1 MTATARRSKWPDV
14 VWSAPALRDLDRRAR
29 AEVEAAGQL
38 RNLVAHQPLFAVGD
52 PADAL
57 CVVVEGEIEV
67 LAIARGDNAPSVI
80 RRVRSGELFGEDAA
94 LWDFGARRHAA
105 RARSEARVAMLPV
118 SVLRRALTRAD
129 ATQAAERLERG
140 LRRAAALDLLRA
152 TALGARD
159 AAHLDTLVDA
169 SEHVRLGR
177 SDVLFRA
184 GDPVD
189 AVYVVGD
196 GMVMLKSE
204 GAGTPRAEAYVTRL
218 DVVGDDSVA
227 LAASR
232 RLTAVASGPTWLL
245 KLPRASLS
253 AADVRDL
260 TGGVRRVRTEALEL
274 PRPGAH
280 TTAHVFEDVYRLDVA
295 RSLLVID
302 QDSCVRC
309 GHCTWSCAAEHADG
323 VARIVRRGDKIVVGQ
338 GKTRLPLLLP
348 NSCQHCKNPSCM
360 VDCPTGAI
368 GRDARGEVFI
378 REELCTGCGNC
389 AKGCPWENIQ
399 IAPRAATKAVPF
411 TEVAVKCDLCSG
423 RAGGPACVSAC
434 PVGAIARIDPSAAVA
449 VSPSRARRGGAEA
462 TSVRVVPAPAPVW
475 GWAFGGLLGAVAVS
489 RVRPGPWESGALLGV
504 LLALALGY
512 AVGKRLVRRV
522 PARPQYAA
530 HLAVGSLFA
539 GAVAAHGA
547 LRPSPSAAFA
557 LTIVALTAV
566 ATGIA
571 AALAYVAL
579 PTRVA
584 RLERRGLLPEDVQ
597 AAARSLDDRVFSA
610 LSGKSE
616 LLKTLFARVLRG
628 ELRSRTSRALLLLS
642 GRSVGAEE
650 RRLRERVDALREGR
664 GGADLAGLDELV
676 RLVAERRALDVARV
690 LRGALRALVVV
701 HVSTTGATLALT
713 LVHLVQLVRGRG

>member
-1 MTATARRSKWPDV
+1 MTATARRPKWPDIA
-14 VWSAPALRDLDRRAR
+14 WSAPALRDLDRRAR

-38 RNLVAHQPLFAVGD
+38 RSLVAHQPLFAVGD

-57 CVVVEGEIEV
+57 CVVVDGEVEV
-67 LAIARGDNAPSVI
+67 LAIARGDNAASVL
-80 RRVRSGELFGEDAA
+80 RRVRPGEIFGEDAA

-105 RARSEARVAMLPV
+105 RARSEARVAMIPV
-118 SVLRRALTRAD
+118 GVLRRALTRAD

-140 LRRAAALDLLRA
+140 LRRVASLDLLRG
-152 TALGARD
+152 TALGAAD
-159 AAHLDTLVDA
+159 AAHLEALVDA
-169 SEHVRLGR
+169 SEHVRLNR
-177 SDVLFRA
+177 SEVLFRA

-189 AVYVVGD
+189 AVYIVGD
-196 GMVMLKSE
+196 GMVMLKSD
-204 GAGTPRAEAYVTRL
+204 GAASPRAEAYVTRL
-218 DVVGDDSVA
+218 DVVGDDSLA

-245 KLPRASLS
+245 ALPRASLS
-253 AADVRDL
+253 ASDVRDL
-260 TGGVRRVRTEALEL
+260 TGGVKRVRTEALDL

-309 GHCTWSCAAEHADG
+309 GHCTWSCAAEHSDG
-323 VARIVRRGDKIVVGQ
+323 VARIVRRGDKIVVGH

-434 PVGAIARIDPSAAVA
+434 PVGAIARIEPAAAAVVA
-449 VSPSRARRGGAEA
+449 PAGRRGAEGVA
-462 TSVRVVPAPAPVW
+462 PRVVPAPTPAW
-475 GWAFGGLLGAVAVS
+475 GWALGGLLGALALS

-504 LLALALGY
+504 LLALALAY

-530 HLAVGSLFA
+530 HLAIGSLFA
-539 GAVAAHGA
+539 GAIAAHGA

-557 LTIVALTAV
+557 LTIAALAASV
-566 ATGIA
+566 TGIA

-579 PTRVA
+579 PSRVA
-584 RLERRGLLPEDVQ
+584 RLERRGLLPEDVH
-597 AAARSLDDRVFSA
+597 AASRSLDDRVFST
-610 LSGKSE
+610 LSGRSE
-616 LLKTLFARVLRG
+616 LVKTLFARVLRA
-628 ELRSRTSRALLLLS
+628 ELRSRASRALLLLS

-650 RRLRERVDALREGR
+650 RRLRARVDALREGR
-664 GGADLAGLDELV
+664 GAADLAGLDELV
-676 RLVAERRALDVARV
+676 TLVAERRALDVARV
-690 LRGALRALVVV
+690 LRAALRALVVV
-701 HVSTTGATLALT
+701 HVSATGATLALT
-713 LVHLVQLVRGRG
+713 IVHLVHVLRGRG